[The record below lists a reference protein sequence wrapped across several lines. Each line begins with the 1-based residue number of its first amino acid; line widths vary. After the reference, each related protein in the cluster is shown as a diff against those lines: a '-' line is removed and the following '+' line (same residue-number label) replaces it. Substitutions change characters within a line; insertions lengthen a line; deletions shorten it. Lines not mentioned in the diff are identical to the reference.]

1 VLAEHNFQYSR
12 SRATLSEIAAKSW
25 RFSFSQLFRRAARDS
40 EYSGPTGCKELDDEL
55 FELARPA
62 REAQIA
68 GDRAIAVLLNEA
80 EAAAAS
86 SLLECECCFG
96 DYAWEDMVACT
107 GGHFFC
113 HNCLRRS
120 VEESIFGQGKKNLLP
135 EKASV
140 CCLSSTASPPCQE
153 FVHPDVLRAVLPEEM
168 LHSLE
173 DRTAQE
179 AIEKSGLN
187 LVRCPFCGYAEV
199 DELQSYRIRR
209 PELALAGLFVG
220 SICLLLPYGKQILLL
235 LPLLLLSSLP
245 GSAAALPHV
254 QKALHNMALRRRG
267 TLFRCENPRCKR
279 HSCITCGKEWLPFHK
294 CYEKEEDAARIFVEK
309 AMADAV
315 KRTCPLCHV
324 SFVKSDGCNK
334 LTCPCGYV
342 MW

>member
-1 VLAEHNFQYSR
+1 VLAEHNFEYSR
-12 SRATLSEIAAKSW
+12 SRATLAEIAAKSW
-25 RFSFSQLFRRAARDS
+25 RFSFSQLFRRAPREP
-40 EYSGPTGCKELDDEL
+40 EYGGSTGCKELDDEL

-86 SLLECECCFG
+86 ALLECECCFG

-113 HNCLRRS
+113 HTCLRRS
-120 VEESIFGQGKKNLLP
+120 VQESIFGQGKKNLLP
-135 EKASV
+135 EKSSV
-140 CCLSSTASPPCQE
+140 CCLSSTAQPPCTE
-153 FVHPDVLRAVLPEEM
+153 FVHPGVLRAVLPEE
-168 LHSLE
+168 LYYSLE
-173 DRTAQE
+173 SRSAQE
-179 AIEKSGLN
+179 SLEKSGLA

-209 PELALAGLFVG
+209 PIVALAGLFVTTVFF
-220 SICLLLPYGKQILLL
+220 LLPYGKQILLL
-235 LPLLLLSSLP
+235 LSFLLLSLP
-245 GSAAALPHV
+245 CSATIPHV
-254 QKALHNMALRRRG
+254 KKAMHNMALRRRG

-279 HSCITCGKEWLPFHK
+279 GSCITCGKEWLPFHK
-294 CYEKEEDAARIFVEK
+294 CYEKEEDAARIFIEK

-334 LTCPCGYV
+334 LRCPCGYV